1 MICSLHEA
9 GAISAVL
16 PQIQEIF
23 FESSVVKEFS
33 DATAKQE
40 FYQKWLGVYIDHFS
54 ENCFVSLD
62 ESSNKVLGYIICCP
76 DTLKYFKAIYGVEA
90 LVWRDHYTEY
100 PAHFHINCHSTSR
113 GMGLG
118 SKLLQHLEN
127 YLKEQGISGVHLTTA
142 KGAENVSFYQ
152 KNRYQCVAEEQKHES
167 TLILLAKK
175 LS

>member
-1 MICSLHEA
+1 VICSLQEA
-9 GAISAVL
+9 GAREAVL
-16 PQIQEIF
+16 PQIRNIF

-33 DATAKQE
+33 NAKTKQA

-54 ENCFVSLD
+54 DNCFVSLD
-62 ESSNKVLGYIICCP
+62 ESDNVLGYIICCP
-76 DTLKYFKAIYGVEA
+76 DTLKNFKVIYGVEA
-90 LVWRDHYTEY
+90 LVWRDHYSEY
-100 PAHFHINCHSTSR
+100 PAHFHINCHSSSR

-127 YLKEQGISGVHLTTA
+127 ILKERGVSGVHLTTA

-152 KNRYQCVAEEQKHES
+152 KNSYQFIAEEKKLEA

-175 LS
+175 LI